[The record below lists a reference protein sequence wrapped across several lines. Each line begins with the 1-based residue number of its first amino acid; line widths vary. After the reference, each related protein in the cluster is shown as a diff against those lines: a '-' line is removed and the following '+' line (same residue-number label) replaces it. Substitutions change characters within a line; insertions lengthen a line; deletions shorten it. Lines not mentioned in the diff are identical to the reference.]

1 MSLSN
6 EQKAIYALLADN
18 VYWDVR
24 KGYDGDFNNP
34 DFTNSNWTP
43 VPDGWR
49 VIGKYDQSGSGSMR
63 QTNPDLDGFTA
74 RVFKSGNEIVISY
87 AGTYDMPADWLSGN
101 VPSTLGKASS
111 HLTQAAEL
119 YQKVRDEYPNAD
131 IKFTGHSLGG
141 GIASVM
147 GVWFDLPAIVF
158 DPAPFKNSVLND
170 GFLNLPSAKETAIF
184 AALGAISP
192 KVAAALATYVM
203 VGDSAYK
210 AAQDNLQQLFEQGEI
225 KNIDLN
231 FLNYTKDL
239 VDSRANNVIATAITG
254 EILEKFLWV
263 AASWIAEN
271 EHIIEGETSLT
282 SWGPADAAAGAT
294 IKHSQTL
301 MAAALRNSDFEQYLS
316 LHDNNNANTKTIEL
330 IFDKELYAYNVDWK
344 KNTGKQNFLVK
355 LLRSDVG
362 GQDFIYNSNDGVK
375 VEKSTNSLLKGFGLD
390 LKNVAEALKP
400 YIGNY
405 SKLGYDTLMVQ
416 AIQSYYYQDIKLY
429 DGKQFFTTSDSYIQ
443 YTPFQDY
450 KKSEALGIGE
460 TTETN
465 KANPYIQKWI
475 AEAYLD
481 ATGEYLRPQKP
492 VQSEHEVPEN
502 ITTLIF
508 NYDQWNVAL
517 NGNNIGHALDK
528 DKSQLL
534 VSINLETNV
543 KFISG
548 DKNDYLLGSQFDDE
562 IDGKGG
568 DDKIYGGIG
577 NDTLNGGAGN
587 DTLIGG
593 TGFDTYILEGFDTI
607 YDSDGIGKL
616 QYADGTTIPTLIQSN
631 QHLWK
636 QTDGTTTY
644 IAIKND
650 NNLILTQQSTKNG
663 KYHQTIIKDFFTTA
677 ITTNN
682 TITGLNL
689 TLINKKDDEE
699 PNNYEP
705 LVTNPNY
712 PSSIFGAGITSPTI
726 IVSSQK
732 ADTIFV
738 NGNQP
743 VKVDMQ
749 NGNDLIYASTQ
760 ADIIRGGDGYDIIFG
775 TNPYYDNHAAD
786 KQPQEDHDMIYGG
799 AGNDLIY
806 GGVGNDIIYAYDE
819 NNHQSSVNKNQK
831 GDWILGATG
840 DDIIYGSEGRD
851 FLQGGKG
858 IDVIYG
864 GASDDVIVG
873 DANIRF
879 GSKSQNIYV
888 PPTDTGYEL
897 QPIGLIHPL
906 VPPTYIPVPT
916 RPTSSTLTI
925 DYKFNG
931 NKGKWEAMNLTNLY
945 FRDKKTFDWDVTI
958 NTETNDYQLTTVI
971 DTTTNDIALD
981 SEHAQDFLYGGY
993 GNDLIIGQYGDDF
1006 LWGEEGNDILWGDDN
1021 RDLTVQGND
1030 WLDGGAGNDKL
1041 FGGKGNDTLVG
1052 SLGKDIMDGGDGYD
1066 TYTFSLTSLNDGE
1079 TKTIIDS
1086 DGNGRIIING
1096 ESWAGKTWTT
1106 VEEANGNPRWTDTQ
1120 GNFVT
1125 QIGDSYL
1132 ISSDNFASTI
1142 IIQDNSDEQPFGLQL
1157 TQPNKPPT
1165 VNEQMDDQIFTTD
1178 EPFNLTL
1185 PSTLFTDPNGDEL
1198 TYSIDNLPQW
1208 ASFDAKTNTLTGTPP
1223 AHTKIALKVTATDPS
1238 GAVASQNF
1246 TLQSN
1251 SKPTVNQPLEAQQY
1265 IQTHQGDKTI
1275 SLANI
1280 FADSDNQTLS
1290 YQITTTNGTLPTGI
1304 SIDGQGQLHINTDTV
1319 TKGIYDLTITATDTQ
1334 GASVTTTTQ
1343 LNLIESLQTPQS
1355 GLNTGTLGDDV
1366 FVATGSTGLIINGLS
1381 GNDLLKGSAG
1391 NDTLNGGLDND
1402 ILVGNKGNDYLSG
1415 GFGNDTYIFNKGD
1428 GQDRIFDISGNDT
1441 IKFGDGITSHDI
1453 WMSKQGLDLQIS
1465 LLGSNDKVT
1474 IEGWFIMPNQ
1484 RIENIE
1490 LTSGQKLSGDNLNSL
1505 IADMNTTNQT
1515 AMNDANFVNK
1525 VAQFWVV

>member
-1 MSLSN
+1 MSNLTN
-6 EQKAIYALLADN
+6 EQKATYALLADN

-24 KGYDGDFNNP
+24 KGFTEVGGQDDFI
-34 DFTNSNWTP
+34 NSNWTP

-49 VIGKYDQSGSGSMR
+49 VIAEESWSGDNRTYRNG
-63 QTNPDLDGFTA
+63 TEGFTA
-74 RVFKSGNEIVISY
+74 RAYQNGSQVIIAY
-87 AGTYDMPADWLSGN
+87 AGTDPKDALGDWANNLEMGRGAMS
-101 VPSTLGKASS
+101 
-111 HLTQAAEL
+111 TQANLAAKFYHEVKA
-119 YQKVRDEYPNAD
+119 QTGSTD
-131 IKFTGHSLGG
+131 ITFTGHSLGG
-141 GIASVM
+141 GLAGLM
-147 GVWFDLPAIVF
+147 GLFFDKKAFIF
-158 DPAPFKNSVLND
+158 DHAPFKNAATSTRAIESNEEAEKSFFEKLKEYISNIPEQTTTQVLGISTLAGIQKTLNKQIELNKESGQ
-170 GFLNLPSAKETAIF
+170 GFTDIDTSFLTYLTNPETYFNNRVSNLDATAVKGEFLENIF
-184 AALGAISP
+184 AAYGFHLLGF
-192 KVAAALATYVM
+192 
-203 VGDSAYK
+203 
-210 AAQDNLQQLFEQGEI
+210 NLLQ
-225 KNIDLN
+225 NDID
-231 FLNYTKDL
+231 FL
-239 VDSRANNVIATAITG
+239 
-254 EILEKFLWV
+254 
-263 AASWIAEN
+263 
-271 EHIIEGETSLT
+271 IEGETSLGT
-282 SWGPADAAAGAT
+282 FD
-294 IKHSQTL
+294 KHSQTL
-301 MAAALRNSDFEQYLS
+301 LVGALLDSNFEEYASATQ
-316 LHDNNNANTKTIEL
+316 DNNANVDTLKL
-330 IFDKELYAYNVDWK
+330 IFDKNLYGYNVKED
-344 KNTGKQNFLVK
+344 KQNFLVK
-355 LLRSDVG
+355 LVRDHIG
-362 GQDFIYNSNDGVK
+362 GKDFITNDTTGTEV
-375 VEKSTNSLLKGFGLD
+375 VASGELLKDFSLD
-390 LKNVAEALKP
+390 LKIFAKELKAAEDNNFRKLGHDALIVNAIEWYYFQDSGTYATTGTP
-400 YIGNY
+400 FIGNKTGTNGTVSGNMIQFNSAIGDGLVKDKLSDNPDLEV
-405 SKLGYDTLMVQ
+405 SKIG
-416 AIQSYYYQDIKLY
+416 
-429 DGKQFFTTSDSYIQ
+429 
-443 YTPFQDY
+443 DY
-450 KKSEALGIGE
+450 
-460 TTETN
+460 N
-465 KANPYIQKWI
+465 QKWI
-475 AEAYLD
+475 AQAYLELGD
-481 ATGEYLRPQKP
+481 SKTKYMGDGLE
-492 VQSEHEVPEN
+492 
-502 ITTLIF
+502 F
-508 NYDQWNVAL
+508 DQWNVAL
-517 NGNNIGHALDK
+517 NNSQGQALDAE
-528 DKSQLL
+528 KSQILL
-534 VSINLETNV
+534 SYGDNIH
-543 KFISG
+543 FIAG
-548 DKNDYLLGSQFDDE
+548 EKDDLLFG
-562 IDGKGG
+562 
-568 DDKIYGGIG
+568 YHG
-577 NDTLNGGAGN
+577 NDTLDGGAGN

-663 KYHQTIIKDFFTTA
+663 KYHQTIIKDFFTVA
-677 ITTNN
+677 ITDSTSIRALNVELQN
-682 TITGLNL
+682 TQSTDQIPQNGTQP
-689 TLINKKDDEE
+689 TI
-699 PNNYEP
+699 
-705 LVTNPNY
+705 NPNY
-712 PSSIFGAGITSPTI
+712 GATIYAGGIQDAVNLTGSN
-726 IVSSQK
+726 K
-732 ADTIFV
+732 ADFIFSGDHAITADLKLGDDTIYGSSV
-738 NGNQP
+738 ADNIIGNAGNDILIGSAPALENKPHNERPTADNDTLIGSQ
-743 VKVDMQ
+743 
-749 NGNDLIYASTQ
+749 GNDLI
-760 ADIIRGGDGYDIIFG
+760 DGG
-775 TNPYYDNHAAD
+775 
-786 KQPQEDHDMIYGG
+786 
-799 AGNDLIY
+799 L
-806 GGVGNDIIYAYDE
+806 GNDILFGEEKDSYLSQDSLTIT
-819 NNHQSSVNKNQK
+819 
-831 GDWILGATG
+831 GDWILGGLGNDT
-840 DDIIYGSEGRD
+840 IYGGQAQD
-851 FLQGGKG
+851 FLQGGQG
-858 IDVIYG
+858 SDFINAGAGNDVIL
-864 GASDDVIVG
+864 G
-873 DANIRF
+873 DGNLRF
-879 GSKSQNIYV
+879 GTQTFTKQGYHREAYVTYEPVYSYSPFIPPRYEPVFHPAVSETVAYTYQYQDETWKSTKEKAYTISH
-888 PPTDTGYEL
+888 PDSFKWHTIIDETTG
-897 QPIGLIHPL
+897 
-906 VPPTYIPVPT
+906 
-916 RPTSSTLTI
+916 
-925 DYKFNG
+925 
-931 NKGKWEAMNLTNLY
+931 
-945 FRDKKTFDWDVTI
+945 
-958 NTETNDYQLTTVI
+958 DYQLESTLPSRNEQHIVPQQSLES
-971 DTTTNDIALD
+971 DNQSDYLFAG
-981 SEHAQDFLYGGY
+981 A

-1006 LWGEEGNDILWGDDN
+1006 LWGEDGDDILWGDDN

-1096 ESWAGKTWTT
+1096 EDWAGKTWTT

-1142 IIQDNSDEQPFGLQL
+1142 IIQDNSDKRPFGLQL

-1165 VNEQMDDQIFTTD
+1165 VNEQMDDQVFIAD

-1208 ASFDAKTNTLTGTPP
+1208 ASFDAETNTLTGTPP
-1223 AHTKIALKVTATDPS
+1223 AHTNIALKVTATDPS
-1238 GAVASQNF
+1238 GTVASQNF

-1319 TKGIYDLTITATDTQ
+1319 TKGVYDLTITATDTQ
-1334 GASVTTTTQ
+1334 GASVATTTQ

>member
-1 MSLSN
+1 MSDLTN
-6 EQKAIYALLADN
+6 EQKAVYALLADN

-24 KGYDGDFNNP
+24 YGKDKNSN

-49 VIGKYDQSGSGSMR
+49 VIDEISGSGVEGRVSHP
-63 QTNPDLDGFTA
+63 QLEGFSA
-74 RVFKSGNEIVISY
+74 RAFKNGNEIVIAY
-87 AGTYDMPADWLSGN
+87 AGTDDKDKSGDMVQDAA
-101 VPSTLGKASS
+101 LGFGLRS
-111 HLTQAAEL
+111 TQANQAALFYQQVLAEN
-119 YQKVRDEYPNAD
+119 PNAD

-141 GIASVM
+141 GLAALMSI
-147 GVWFDLPAIVF
+147 WFDEKSIVF
-158 DPAPFKNSVLND
+158 DQAPFKNAATNTADIDNPNPSGFWDEVWQQIPAEVRPFISGSKPTGIVGSTIKNAREFLLKEFGRVHEKFQNYFPKDDFNNRLNNIEATAVK
-170 GFLNLPSAKETAIF
+170 GEFLEKLF
-184 AALGAISP
+184 AAYGMKIP
-192 KVAAALATYVM
+192 GV
-203 VGDSAYK
+203 
-210 AAQDNLQQLFEQGEI
+210 NLIQ
-225 KNIDLN
+225 NDMD
-231 FLNYTKDL
+231 FLL
-239 VDSRANNVIATAITG
+239 TG
-254 EILEKFLWV
+254 ESTLGMLE
-263 AASWIAEN
+263 
-271 EHIIEGETSLT
+271 
-282 SWGPADAAAGAT
+282 
-294 IKHSQTL
+294 KHSQTL
-301 MAAALRNSDFEQYLS
+301 LISALLDENFEYYATLK
-316 LHDNNNANTKTIEL
+316 DNNNANVDALKL
-330 IFDKELYAYNVDWK
+330 ILNKDLYGYDAKES
-344 KNTGKQNFLVK
+344 TQNFLAK
-355 LLRSDVG
+355 LVRSHTASVMG
-362 GQDFIYNSNDGVK
+362 TGAKDFISVNSDGVE
-375 VEKSTNSLLKGFGLD
+375 VQSSNNSLLKGFGLD

-663 KYHQTIIKDFFTTA
+663 KYHQTTIKDFFTTA

-760 ADIIRGGDGYDIIFG
+760 ADIIRGGDGHDIIFG

-897 QPIGLIHPL
+897 QPIGSIHPL

-931 NKGKWEAMNLTNLY
+931 NKGKWEAMNLTSLY

-1006 LWGEEGNDILWGDDN
+1006 LWGEEGDDILWGDDN

-1096 ESWAGKTWTT
+1096 EDWAGKTWTT

-1157 TQPNKPPT
+1157 TQPNEPPT
-1165 VNEQMDDQIFTTD
+1165 VNEQMDDQVFIAD

-1185 PSTLFTDPNGDEL
+1185 PSTLFTDPNGDKL

-1208 ASFDAKTNTLTGTPP
+1208 ASFDAETNTLTGTPP
-1223 AHTKIALKVTATDPS
+1223 AHTNIALKVTATDPS

-1319 TKGIYDLTITATDTQ
+1319 TKGVYDLTITATDTQ
-1334 GASVTTTTQ
+1334 GASVATTTQ